1 MNPDIHFI
9 SILVLIRMGKA
20 ERDRMPSGRK
30 AIQHQSD
37 PILSGKRPGQDLASI
52 QPEMD
57 KRTGIS
63 AYPEHGPIEPQETD
77 LRTFDMKV
85 LRILLTGFDHPGE
98 ENKQEDTE
106 NRFYA
111 GD

>member
-77 LRTFDMKV
+77 LRTFDMKL
-85 LRILLTGFDHPGE
+85 LRILLSGFDHPGE